1 MDLRNDIARARDTWL
16 ESVVGVECQAGMADG
31 VYLRNRLIQ
40 AFCDGW
46 EAAKASATPHNSAMA
61 KLLDELQALF
71 DNEDPR
77 KCERAIEI
85 FKRLRQ

>member
-46 EAAKASATPHNSAMA
+46 EAAKASATPHNSAM
-61 KLLDELQALF
+61 
-71 DNEDPR
+71 PP
-77 KCERAIEI
+77 CEECRWYSQGKVCSMCSRVATDLWT
-85 FKRLRQ
+85 RHQ